1 VARAVT
7 AGRFRLLRS
16 ALVLAAA
23 VCAAARPAAAQA
35 VTATS
40 GSPAAIARI
49 RALYAEIEREA
60 PGYRQTT
67 HDVWGFSLEGGELKG
82 FYRGGELRKLS
93 AHLYGET
100 WQGTE
105 DHYFSGGRLVF
116 IHVVHGRYDEPMSG
130 RVRVRI
136 EHRYYFDGARLVR
149 YVRTQHPR
157 SAGDMSIFD
166 PDFEQLL
173 EHARLFAACAAA
185 TGSEPPE
192 CTAPGS

>member
-1 VARAVT
+1 MARAVT
-7 AGRFRLLRS
+7 VGRFLRAALLLVA
-16 ALVLAAA
+16 AL
-23 VCAAARPAAAQA
+23 CAAAGPAAAQA

-49 RALYAEIEREA
+49 RALYAQIEREA
-60 PGYRQTT
+60 PTYRRTT
-67 HDVWGFSLEGGELKG
+67 HDVWDFSLEGGELKG

-93 AHLYGET
+93 ARLYGET

-105 DHYFSGGRLVF
+105 DYYFSGGRLVF

-136 EHRYYFDGARLVR
+136 EHRYYFDGGRLIR

-157 SAGDMSIFD
+157 SAGDQSMFD
-166 PDFEQLL
+166 PEVQNLR

-192 CTAPGS
+192 CTAPDR